1 MCLPLCDLPSL
12 SRRCLSLL
20 TISGASF
27 LRPILSV
34 LSIRPILSTR
44 PILSVLSTRPIRPI
58 LSTLSVLYVI
68 SVITVLFVLTVLS
81 PSLFS
86 PPCPVYV
93 LLPFQDVCQLVMFTP
108 LAA

>member
-27 LRPILSV
+27 L
-34 LSIRPILSTR
+34 R

>member
-1 MCLPLCDLPSL
+1 
-12 SRRCLSLL
+12 
-20 TISGASF
+20 
-27 LRPILSV
+27 
-34 LSIRPILSTR
+34 
-44 PILSVLSTRPIRPI
+44 
-58 LSTLSVLYVI
+58 VI